1 MKKFFSFLVAAAM
14 LFTTSCSNDD
24 LGEDGE
30 AFVSFALNLDGV
42 TSTKADPVIGKG
54 TKVNTLLYSIY
65 ELKKDQDGKVI
76 TTYLST
82 VPAKTV
88 TFPAT
93 EVIRLAKNKDYKVV
107 FWAQSSECG
116 AYNVDPETMEVS
128 ISYDGYNNDEN
139 RDAFFKAI
147 EVPHVT
153 GSVEVDVEMKRPFAQ
168 LNVGVIKEDWDA
180 AEISHAKVLNS
191 QVTISE
197 VAEKI
202 NLLTGEVEAAAQP
215 ITFKMAA
222 IPSEMLMVDVNND
235 GEKEP
240 FYYLSMSYLLVN
252 DQNTENGSG
261 PANVAVDF
269 VFETESNQISLNVPT
284 VSVQRNY
291 RTNILGQILT
301 GNVTFDVYIDAEF
314 AGNQNIDITPKE
326 DIVLKNDYAEVY
338 NIEGL
343 MKWCY
348 IVNNEE
354 GKLGYGMKLMD
365 NIILPAKTIELDAAN
380 KTYKFTTTDIT
391 VTDGVPSGS
400 NWMPVGSNISDYDEA
415 YSGHIDGQNFKIK
428 GIRVAQSS
436 SNFVG
441 FVGYLWDD
449 ASIKNLV
456 FEDAVVCGATNTGIA
471 AGRAQNGTFVEN
483 VHVINSSVVGTE
495 SVGGIVGY
503 NYRRV
508 GGANGQ
514 GFQELMSYVK
524 NCTTDKN
531 TKVVGNGDN
540 VGGIC
545 GKNYGAVIIYCVN
558 NADVEGKNYV
568 GGVVGYTRDYHYDAD
583 CYVIAC
589 GSTAEASISG
599 TKSVGG
605 VAGYAMTDNGHRNT
619 AGYIVACYSMS
630 SVSGNTS
637 AAILGSSSHSTVF
650 ASVGVMNGT
659 SKACDSDCTV
669 NGVFAYD
676 NAANATQ
683 ADVDAMN
690 QAIATYNAISG
701 IEQTCPYTWEWT
713 NGSLPVLK

>member
-1 MKKFFSFLVAAAM
+1 MAAAAM
-14 LFTTSCSNDD
+14 LFTASCSNDES
-24 LGEDGE
+24 GADGD

-54 TKVNTLLYSIY
+54 TKVNTLMYSIY

-76 TTYLST
+76 STNYLST

-116 AYNVDPETMEVS
+116 AYSVDPETMEVS
-128 ISYDGYNNDEN
+128 VSYDGYNNDEN

-168 LNVGVIKEDWDA
+168 LNVGVISEDWEA
-180 AEISHAKVLNS
+180 AVISHAKVLNS

-197 VAEKI
+197 VANKI

-215 ITFKMAA
+215 QSITFRMAQ
-222 IPSEMLMVDVNND
+222 IPGPSEMLMVDVDND

-252 DQNTENGSG
+252 DQNTEDGSG

-269 VFETESNQISLNVPT
+269 VFETESNQITLNVPT

-314 AGNQNIDITPKE
+314 DGNHNIDITPKE

-354 GKLGYGMKLMD
+354 GKLGYGMKLME

-400 NWMPVGSNISDYDEA
+400 NWVPVGSNISDYDEA
-415 YSGHIDGQNFKIK
+415 YTGHIDGQNFKIQ
-428 GIRVAQSS
+428 GLRVAQSS

-441 FVGYLWDD
+441 FVGLLWDD
-449 ASIKNLV
+449 ASVKNIV
-456 FEDAVVCGATNTGIA
+456 FEDAVVSGASNTGIA

-483 VHVINSSVVGTE
+483 VHVLNSSVVGTE

-503 NYRRV
+503 NYRRTV
-508 GGANGQ
+508 KADGTVFNEA
-514 GFQELMSYVK
+514 MSYLR

-531 TKVVGNGDN
+531 TKVVGSGSNI
-540 VGGIC
+540 GGIC
-545 GKNYGAVIIYCVN
+545 GMNYGAVIINCVN
-558 NADVEGKNYV
+558 NADVTGKTYV
-568 GGVVGYTRDYHYDAD
+568 GGVVGYTRDYHHDTDY
-583 CYVIAC
+583 YVIAC
-589 GSTAEASISG
+589 GSTAEATITAKDG
-599 TKSVGG
+599 SVGG
-605 VAGYAMTDNGHRNT
+605 VAGYAMTDDSHRNT
-619 AGYIVACYSMS
+619 VGYIVACYSQS
-630 SVSGNTS
+630 SVSGKKS
-637 AAILGSSSHSTVF
+637 AVILGSSSNSTVI
-650 ASVGVMNGT
+650 ASVGVKNGT
-659 SKACDSDCTV
+659 TQACDSDCTV

-676 NAANATQ
+676 NAAAVTQ

-690 QAIATYNAISG
+690 QAIATYNATSG